1 MSRPVLPVHSRLSKT
16 TPRRRALPLAL
27 ALALLAPVLA
37 PRPAAAAFL
46 DDLWAGMRLLWAE
59 AGVQIDPGGRPAPE
73 ARGEASAI
81 WAETSVQIDPSGLV
95 TPPPTSTDGPDQP

>member
-1 MSRPVLPVHSRLSKT
+1 MSRPVVPAHRQLSKT

-37 PRPAAAAFL
+37 PRPAAAGFL
-46 DDLWAGMRLLWAE
+46 DDLWVGMRLLWAE
-59 AGVQIDPGGRPAPE
+59 EGAQISPGGRPAPE

-81 WAETSVQIDPSGLV
+81 WAETSWQIDPGGLV
-95 TPPPTSTDGPDQP
+95 TPPPTPTDAPDRP